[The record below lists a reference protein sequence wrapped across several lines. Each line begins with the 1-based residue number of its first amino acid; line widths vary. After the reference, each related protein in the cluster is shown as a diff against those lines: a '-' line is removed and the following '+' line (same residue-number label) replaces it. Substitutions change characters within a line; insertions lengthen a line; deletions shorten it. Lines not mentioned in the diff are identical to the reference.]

1 MDNKEYLNEEQY
13 QKNSKKVN
21 GVGTILLTVGV
32 IMLLFGFIMSFGF
45 HKLGFFIFAVIGLA
59 LVGFGAQAKL
69 LGNGRNIQAYF
80 AQQHIPV
87 AQEGMEKMAPS
98 MGKAAEEVAKGIK
111 KGLYDD
117 NKVFCKYCGAEI
129 DSDSKFCNRCGKEL

>member
-1 MDNKEYLNEEQY
+1 MENKEYLNEEKY

-21 GVGTILLTVGV
+21 GIGTILLTVGV

-45 HKLGFFIFAVIGLA
+45 HKLGFFVFAVIGLA
-59 LVGFGAQAKL
+59 LVGFGGQAKL

-80 AQQHIPV
+80 VQQNIPV
-87 AQEGMEKMAPS
+87 AKEGIEKMSPS

-111 KGLYDD
+111 KGLSDD
-117 NKVFCKYCGAEI
+117 NTIYCKYCGAEI
-129 DSDSKFCNRCGKEL
+129 DVDSSFCKKCGKEL